1 MPYPVFIN
9 YLQSVRTLQKTYPAA
24 HIYVFTHICNHV
36 TAITAHLQLHSND
49 TWMELCCRHSVAH
62 LYSVQTPG
70 WCKMWRLCNFV
81 KTFLTL
87 LMMH

>member
-36 TAITAHLQLHSND
+36 NCHHCPPPASLKWYMDGAML
-49 TWMELCCRHSVAH
+49 
-62 LYSVQTPG
+62 
-70 WCKMWRLCNFV
+70 
-81 KTFLTL
+81 
-87 LMMH
+87 